1 MAKESIKMTNTY
13 LILTKAKWE
22 GKLPSKLKTADR
34 LSWNEYTYK
43 NVEKTAKRMVDKYDY
58 YPSDDN
64 TKAEIKAYMDDCSV
78 DYSSSDTKAELLEKL
93 MLEPHSVPQVEE
105 EYKYTEQEVDTTTL
119 QDPTWKESAF
129 KYGKLGA
136 PRWNKDNTKVLVKY
150 ELEIADGTL
159 DAVKGTSGI
168 TALSHSEAIVEMQK
182 DEWSSE

>member
-1 MAKESIKMTNTY
+1 MTNTY
-13 LILTKAKWE
+13 LILTKAVYE

-43 NVEKTAKRMVDKYDY
+43 DVEKTAKRMVDKYDY
-58 YPSDDN
+58 TPSDDN
-64 TKAEIKAYMDDCSV
+64 TKAEIKAYMDDCDV

-93 MLEPHSVPQVEE
+93 NAEPHSTPQVEE

-119 QDPTWKESAF
+119 QDPTWQECAF

-150 ELEIADGTL
+150 ELAIADGTL
-159 DAVKGTSGI
+159 DQVKGVSGI
-168 TALSHSEAIVEMQK
+168 TALSHGEAITEMQK
-182 DEWSSE
+182 DEWVGE

>member
-1 MAKESIKMTNTY
+1 MTNTY
-13 LILTKAKWE
+13 LILTKAVYE

-43 NVEKTAKRMVDKYDY
+43 DVEKTGKRMVNKYDY

-78 DYSSSDTKAELLEKL
+78 DYSSRDTKAELLEKFNA
-93 MLEPHSVPQVEE
+93 EPTSVPQVEE

-119 QDPTWKESAF
+119 QDPTWQECAF
-129 KYGKLGA
+129 KFGKLGS

-150 ELEIADGTL
+150 ELAIADGTL

-168 TALSHSEAIVEMQK
+168 TALSHSECLEEMKK
-182 DEWSSE
+182 DEWSGESE

>member
-1 MAKESIKMTNTY
+1 MTNTY
-13 LILTKAKWE
+13 LILTKAVYE

-43 NVEKTAKRMVDKYDY
+43 DVEKTATRQVDKYDY

-64 TKAEIKAYMDDCSV
+64 TVAEIKAYMGDCSV

-93 MLEPHSVPQVEE
+93 MSEPYSVPKKDE
-105 EYKYTEQEVDTTTL
+105 EYTYTESVVDKTTL
-119 QDPTWKESAF
+119 QNPSWQECAF
-129 KYGKLGA
+129 KQGKLGA

-150 ELEIADGTL
+150 ELAIADGTL
-159 DAVKGTSGI
+159 DQVKGVSGI
-168 TALSHSEAIVEMQK
+168 TALSHSECLAEMAK